1 MKKTDMELQAIR
13 EKLQMLKAEPPASET
28 LALPWSAPQ
37 ATAEWGTSEP
47 TFVGR
52 YPDEEIADTPASYTA
67 ISHPSEASQSPQ
79 AIAIETLRQRST
91 NPSTHPPDSTG
102 DTTPGSRADNL
113 VAQELYR
120 LEVQA
125 HNINAR
131 SQQQAD
137 EIMSLKRS
145 AQQAAVALK
154 RHGIHTHPQ
163 LEAITQF
170 LEGYQ
175 SAVVP
180 HIEKDD
186 AGRFALTYDTID
198 FCRAQQEAISTAQ
211 ALRARAMGSDTH
223 AALFSQPIVNST
235 YASKGN
241 PLSHQPL
248 SHQIESDTAS
258 DVGNHSRTKTTS
270 NREPNSQL
278 AQTGIR
284 RMSRAL
290 GHVGTQLSTQISGLR
305 KRKPRRQ
312 AFSGINTDLNLTFKT
327 SDDNAFSPTSKE
339 LVESDL
345 ESEEYFEGAH
355 FGSGFSWLDGAI
367 WFSVSAIAR
376 IGIEFGL
383 IQYPFLSMPLLI
395 GLVGTI
401 AFVIYRIIVSKS
413 ADLTPAFRLLIVML
427 GLFSGGLF
435 Y

>member
-28 LALPWSAPQ
+28 LALPWSAPRS
-37 ATAEWGTSEP
+37 TAEWGTVEP
-47 TFVGR
+47 TMAG
-52 YPDEEIADTPASYTA
+52 TPASHTA
-67 ISHPSEASQSPQ
+67 ISHPFEESQSPQ

-91 NPSTHPPDSTG
+91 NPSTHPSDSTG
-102 DTTPGSRADNL
+102 DTAPGSRADNL

-125 HNINAR
+125 HNINVR

-211 ALRARAMGSDTH
+211 ALRARTMGSDTH

-235 YASKGN
+235 YASNGASN
-241 PLSHQPL
+241 GSPL

-258 DVGNHSRTKTTS
+258 DVGNHHQQKANSDQG
-270 NREPNSQL
+270 PNSQL
-278 AQTGIR
+278 VQTGMR

-290 GHVGTQLSTQISGLR
+290 GHVGTQLSTQISSLR

-312 AFSGINTDLNLTFKT
+312 AFSGINTDLSLAFKT
-327 SDDNAFSPTSKE
+327 SDENAFSPAPKE
-339 LVESDL
+339 LVEKDL

-355 FGSGFSWLDGAI
+355 FGAGFSWLDGAI

-376 IGIEFGL
+376 IAIEFGL
-383 IQYPFLSMPLLI
+383 VQYPFLSMPLLI